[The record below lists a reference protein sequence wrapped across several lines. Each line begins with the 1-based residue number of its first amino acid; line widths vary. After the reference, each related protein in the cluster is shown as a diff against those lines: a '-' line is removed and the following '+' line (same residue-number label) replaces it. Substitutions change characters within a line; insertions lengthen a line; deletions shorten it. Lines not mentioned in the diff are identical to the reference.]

1 MTNEHFNVYSS
12 RIAQEHYCKEYNYP
26 YFAPESGICWRCN
39 QQIYAEGKNRSGNL
53 SKGISVEKA
62 GSELITGCPH
72 CNWSYCD

>member
-12 RIAQEHYCKEYNYP
+12 RTAQEHYCKKNNYP
-26 YFAPESGICWRCN
+26 YFAPESGICWKCN
-39 QQIYAEGKNRSGNL
+39 QQIYTEGKNRMGNL

-72 CNWSYCD
+72 CNWSYCE